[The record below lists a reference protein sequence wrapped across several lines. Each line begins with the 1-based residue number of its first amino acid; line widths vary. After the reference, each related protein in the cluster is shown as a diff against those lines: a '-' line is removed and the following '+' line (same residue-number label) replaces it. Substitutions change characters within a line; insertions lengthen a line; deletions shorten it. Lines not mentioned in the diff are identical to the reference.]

1 METWTLVSLASI
13 TTIIINLVFLYS
25 NAYHI
30 LAVRKTNLYFQGGV
44 PDQRWVFMVTELTRQ
59 PPRLPSVGFLRVYMR
74 HFLKL
79 TP

>member
-44 PDQRWVFMVTELTRQ
+44 PDQRWVFMATELT
-59 PPRLPSVGFLRVYMR
+59 
-74 HFLKL
+74 
-79 TP
+79 